1 MPQEQNSEPS
11 QQQTEFEQAGQEK
24 ELSLIH
30 EFFLFVKENKKW
42 WMLPIVFALGL
53 MGVLVALS
61 STGAAPF
68 IYTLF

>member
-1 MPQEQNSEPS
+1 VPHKEETVASGQK
-11 QQQTEFEQAGQEK
+11 TEFEQAGQEN
-24 ELSLIH
+24 ELSLIQ

-42 WMLPIVFALGL
+42 WMLPIVLALGA
-53 MGVLVALS
+53 MGLLVALS